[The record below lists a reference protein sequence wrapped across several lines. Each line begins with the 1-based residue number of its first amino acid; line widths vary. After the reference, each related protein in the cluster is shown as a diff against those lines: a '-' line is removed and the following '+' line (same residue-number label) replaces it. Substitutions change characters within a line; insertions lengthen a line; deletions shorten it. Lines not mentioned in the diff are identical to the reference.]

1 MPTVVLRLMLFVRRS
16 LESAFCPLRFRR
28 TISFRTR
35 KSSGS
40 LCRLA
45 ANYERIKTRAGRLSG
60 ARVTY
65 GGGKPP
71 MAETIPGRLAAAR
84 ARRISRMRYLVTGG
98 AGFIGSN
105 TVDELVRRGHSVV
118 VLDDLTSGKEDN
130 LAEIRNK
137 ITFIKGSITDIEV
150 VRKAVHEAEFVLH
163 LAARTSVPKSVKDP
177 IETNRINI
185 DGTLNVLV
193 AARDAK
199 VKRVVFAAS
208 SSAYGETPTLP
219 KVEKMEPQ
227 PISPYGVT
235 KYVGELYAQTF
246 GRCYGLENVSLRYFN
261 IFGPR
266 QDPSSPYSGVLAK
279 FCTAALEETQPIIFG
294 DGEQTRDFTYVEN
307 AVQANVLAFEAP
319 NVSGRV
325 FNVGVGGRF
334 SLNQTVAL
342 LNKIAGK
349 SLESKYEPA
358 RDGDIRDSQADISR
372 AREFLGYEPAVAFEE
387 GLRRTFDWYRATQE
401 KANATPT
408 PASAPMPTP
417 PK

>member
-1 MPTVVLRLMLFVRRS
+1 MRFV
-16 LESAFCPLRFRR
+16 
-28 TISFRTR
+28 
-35 KSSGS
+35 
-40 LCRLA
+40 
-45 ANYERIKTRAGRLSG
+45 
-60 ARVTY
+60 
-65 GGGKPP
+65 
-71 MAETIPGRLAAAR
+71 
-84 ARRISRMRYLVTGG
+84 VTGG

-118 VLDDLTSGKEDN
+118 VLDDLSSGKEEN

-137 ITFIKGSITDIEV
+137 ITLIKGTITDIEV
-150 VRKAVHEAEFVLH
+150 VRKAMHEAECVLN

-208 SSAYGETPTLP
+208 SSAYGETATLP
-219 KVEKMEPQ
+219 KTETMEPQ

-261 IFGPR
+261 IFGPH
-266 QDPSSPYSGVLAK
+266 QDPGSPYSGVLAK
-279 FCTAALEETQPIIFG
+279 FCSAFLEDTQPVIFG
-294 DGEQTRDFTYVEN
+294 DGEQTRDFTFVEN
-307 AVQANVLAFEAP
+307 AVQANLLACEVP
-319 NVSGRV
+319 NVSGKV

-342 LNKIAGK
+342 LNKISGK
-349 SLESKYEPA
+349 NLEAKYEPG
-358 RDGDIRDSQADISR
+358 RDGDIRDSQADISQ
-372 AREFLGYEPAVAFEE
+372 AREFLGYQPSVVFEE
-387 GLRRTFDWYRATQE
+387 GLRRTFEWYNAARA
-401 KANATPT
+401 KADAAPTPA
-408 PASAPMPTP
+408 PASAPATTP
-417 PK
+417 VKP

>member
-1 MPTVVLRLMLFVRRS
+1 MRFV
-16 LESAFCPLRFRR
+16 
-28 TISFRTR
+28 
-35 KSSGS
+35 
-40 LCRLA
+40 
-45 ANYERIKTRAGRLSG
+45 
-60 ARVTY
+60 
-65 GGGKPP
+65 
-71 MAETIPGRLAAAR
+71 
-84 ARRISRMRYLVTGG
+84 VTGG

-118 VLDDLTSGKEDN
+118 VLDDLSSGKEEN

-137 ITFIKGSITDIEV
+137 ITLIKGTITDIEV
-150 VRKAVHEAEFVLH
+150 VRKAMHEAEYVLH

-219 KVEKMEPQ
+219 KMEKMQPQ

-235 KYVGELYAQTF
+235 KYVGELYGQTF

-266 QDPSSPYSGVLAK
+266 QDPGSPYSGVLAK
-279 FCTAALEETQPIIFG
+279 FCTAFLEDTQPVIFG

-307 AVQANVLAFEAP
+307 AVQANLLACEAP
-319 NVSGRV
+319 NISGKV

-342 LNKIAGK
+342 LNKISGK
-349 SLESKYEPA
+349 SLEPKYEPG
-358 RDGDIRDSQADISR
+358 RDGDIRDSQADISQ
-372 AREFLGYEPAVAFEE
+372 AREFLGYEPAVVFEE
-387 GLRRTFDWYRATQE
+387 GLRRTFEWYTAAQAR
-401 KANATPT
+401 ANAA
-408 PASAPMPTP
+408 PAPVPATVPAPAKP
-417 PK
+417 